1 MGVERDVE
9 LPRAYDSQTRERVIR
24 AALAGQSP
32 EQIVA
37 MFGVSKN
44 AAAMWVKRYL
54 SDGERRARTPGRPR
68 VSKLDVH
75 RDYLTA
81 LIRAQPEV
89 TITELVTRLR
99 EDHGVRV
106 DRSTLWDFLER
117 HDLTILKRR
126 QLLDRE
132 RRR

>member
-1 MGVERDVE
+1 M
-9 LPRAYDSQTRERVIR
+9 AK
-24 AALAGQSP
+24 
-32 EQIVA
+32 
-37 MFGVSKN
+37 FGVSKN

-54 SDGERRARTPGRPR
+54 SDGERRARSPGRPR
-68 VSKLDVH
+68 VSRLDVH

-89 TITELVTRLR
+89 TISELLTRLR

-126 QLLDRE
+126 QLLDLK
-132 RRR
+132 RRRQSAP